1 MKKYKVGIVGNGY
14 VGGAVSHGFSPA
26 ATGTCEVK
34 VYDKMPE
41 RSVNTL
47 DETVNDSD
55 FVFVSVPTP
64 MNKNGSIS
72 LKLINQVFKE
82 INGVNRRSDNIII
95 LKLTVVPGTTEKL
108 QDKFPS
114 LNIVFNP
121 EFLTE
126 KSARLDFINQN
137 RIVLGGSELHTSKVA
152 KLFNDRFKY
161 CHIIQTDYK
170 TSEMIKYF
178 CNVFFSVKVSFANE
192 MKLIC
197 DTIGADWKTALEG
210 FVADGRIGDS
220 HLNVPGPDGKL
231 GFGGSC
237 FPKDINAFMSF
248 AKDIGVN
255 TNTINGAWETNLEVR
270 PEEDWKELKGRA
282 VINEEEE

>member
-1 MKKYKVGIVGNGY
+1 MFKIGVIGNGY
-14 VGGAVSHGFSPA
+14 VGGAIANGFSPA

-34 VYDKMPE
+34 VHDVLPE
-41 RSVNTL
+41 RSVNTIE
-47 DETVNDSD
+47 ETVNDSD

-64 MNKNGSIS
+64 MNKNGSIN
-72 LKLINQVFKE
+72 LKFINEAFKK
-82 INGVNRRSDNIII
+82 INDVNKNENNIII
-95 LKLTVVPGTTEKL
+95 LKSTVVPGTTEKL
-108 QDKFPS
+108 QKKFPD

-126 KSARLDFINQN
+126 KSARLDFINQT
-137 RIVLGGSELHTSKVA
+137 RIVLGGNKIHTSQVA
-152 KLFNDRFKY
+152 ELFNERFKY
-161 CHIIQTDYK
+161 CHIIQTDFK

-197 DTIGADWKTALEG
+197 DTIGADWTKALEG

-248 AKDIGVN
+248 AKSVGIK
-255 TNTINGAWETNLEVR
+255 TNTINGAWKTNLSVR
-270 PEEDWKELKGRA
+270 PEQDWKDLKGRA
-282 VINEEEE
+282 IVDE

>member
-1 MKKYKVGIVGNGY
+1 MKIGVIGNGY
-14 VGGAVSHGFSPA
+14 VGGAIAHGFSPA
-26 ATGTCEVK
+26 STGTCEVK
-34 VYDKMPE
+34 VHDIIPE
-41 RSVNTL
+41 RSLNTL
-47 DETVNDSD
+47 EDTVNDSD

-72 LKLINQVFKE
+72 LKLIDEAFKQ

-95 LKLTVVPGTTEKL
+95 LKSTVIPGSTEKL
-108 QDKFPS
+108 QEKFPN

-126 KSARLDFINQN
+126 KSARLDFINQT
-137 RIVLGGSELHTSKVA
+137 RIVLGGNKIHTARVSEL
-152 KLFNDRFKY
+152 FNERFKY

-192 MKLIC
+192 MKMIC
-197 DTIGADWKTALEG
+197 DTIGADWNGALEG

-220 HLNVPGPDGKL
+220 HLNVPGPDGKM

-248 AKDIGVN
+248 AKGIGVK
-255 TNTINGAWETNLEVR
+255 TNTINGAWKTNLDVR

-282 VINEEEE
+282 VIDEEKA

>member
-1 MKKYKVGIVGNGY
+1 MKSKVGVVGNGY
-14 VGGAVSHGFSPA
+14 VGGAIAHGFSPT
-26 ATGTCEVK
+26 ATGTSEIR
-34 VYDKMPE
+34 VYDKIPE
-41 RSVNTL
+41 RSLNTL
-47 DETVNDSD
+47 DETVNESD

-64 MNKNGSIS
+64 MTKGGSIS
-72 LKLINQVFKE
+72 LKYINQVFKE
-82 INGVNRRSDNIII
+82 INGVNRRSDNVII
-95 LKLTVVPGTTEKL
+95 LKSTVVPGTTEKL
-108 QDKFPS
+108 QEKFPN

-126 KSARLDFINQN
+126 RSARLDFINQT
-137 RIVLGGSELHTSKVA
+137 RIVLGGDKLHTSKVA
-152 KLFNDRFKY
+152 TLFDDRFKY

-178 CNVFFSVKVSFANE
+178 CNIFFSVKVSFANE

-197 DTIGADWKTALEG
+197 DTIGADWEQALEG
-210 FVADGRIGDS
+210 FVADGRVGDS
-220 HLNVPGPDGKL
+220 HLNVPGPDGKN

-248 AKDIGVN
+248 AKDIGVS

-270 PEEDWKELKGRA
+270 PEQDWKELKGRA
-282 VINEEEE
+282 IEEDE

>member
-1 MKKYKVGIVGNGY
+1 MYRIGIVGNGY
-14 VGGAVSHGFSPA
+14 VGGAIAHGFSPA
-26 ATGTCEVK
+26 ATGTCDVK
-34 VYDKMPE
+34 VYDILPE
-41 RSVNTL
+41 RSMNTL
-47 DETVNDSD
+47 EETVNESD

-64 MNKNGSIS
+64 MNKNGSIN
-72 LKLINQVFKE
+72 LKFINEAFKQ
-82 INGVNRRSDNIII
+82 IDDVNKNDNNVII
-95 LKLTVVPGTTEKL
+95 LKSTVVPGTTEKL
-108 QDKFPS
+108 QTKFPN

-126 KSARLDFINQN
+126 KSARLDFINQT
-137 RIVLGGSELHTSKVA
+137 RIVLGGNKIHTSQVA
-152 KLFNDRFKY
+152 ELFNERFKY

-178 CNVFFSVKVSFANE
+178 CNIFFSVKVSFANE

-197 DTIGADWKTALEG
+197 DTIGADWEKALEG

-220 HLNVPGPDGKL
+220 HLNVPGPDGKM

-248 AKDIGVN
+248 CKSVGVK
-255 TNTINGAWETNLEVR
+255 TNTINGAWKTNLQVR
-270 PEEDWKELKGRA
+270 PEQDWKDLKGRA
-282 VINEEEE
+282 VVEEEK

>member
-1 MKKYKVGIVGNGY
+1 MFKIGVIGNGY
-14 VGGAVSHGFSPA
+14 VGGAIANGFSPA

-34 VYDKMPE
+34 VHDVLPE
-41 RSVNTL
+41 RSVNTIE
-47 DETVNDSD
+47 ETVNDSD

-64 MNKNGSIS
+64 MNKNGSIN
-72 LKLINQVFKE
+72 LKFINEAFKK
-82 INGVNRRSDNIII
+82 INDVNKNENNIII
-95 LKLTVVPGTTEKL
+95 LKSTVVPGTTEKL
-108 QDKFPS
+108 QKKFPD

-126 KSARLDFINQN
+126 KSARLDFINQT
-137 RIVLGGSELHTSKVA
+137 RIILGGNKIHTSQVA
-152 KLFNDRFKY
+152 ELFNERFKY
-161 CHIIQTDYK
+161 CHIIQTDFK

-197 DTIGADWKTALEG
+197 DTIGADWTKALEG

-248 AKDIGVN
+248 AKSVGIK
-255 TNTINGAWETNLEVR
+255 TNTINGAWKTNLSVR
-270 PEEDWKELKGRA
+270 PEQDWKDLKGRA
-282 VINEEEE
+282 IVDE